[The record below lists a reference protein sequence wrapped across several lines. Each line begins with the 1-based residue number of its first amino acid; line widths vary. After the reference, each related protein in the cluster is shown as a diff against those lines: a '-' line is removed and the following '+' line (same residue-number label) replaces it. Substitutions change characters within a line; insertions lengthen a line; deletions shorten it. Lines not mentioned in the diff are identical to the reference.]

1 MIQEHLIHAD
11 WLDVDQS
18 PTACASCPP
27 RLLLILYNAANLTMI
42 ECLSR
47 QLYCTVA
54 QNAYVTN
61 LLLDCACIYTESRV
75 ICQRAPICRSVL
87 FLFFSLRPAF
97 SDIQR
102 GVRGYPADSLSLGGY
117 TNGESC
123 IRMIVSNTE
132 RRKGSVINNM
142 LIYGIFASS

>member
-1 MIQEHLIHAD
+1 MTKKRKKEKYIEEIKGVIQEHLIHAD

-61 LLLDCACIYTESRV
+61 LLLDCACIYTEDRV
-75 ICQRAPICRSVL
+75 ICQRAPICRFVL
-87 FLFFSLRPAF
+87 FFFSLSVQRSRISREAFADTRRILSLSAATRTGNPAF
-97 SDIQR
+97 
-102 GVRGYPADSLSLGGY
+102 G
-117 TNGESC
+117 
-123 IRMIVSNTE
+123 
-132 RRKGSVINNM
+132 
-142 LIYGIFASS
+142 

>member
-1 MIQEHLIHAD
+1 MTKKKKKEKYIEEIKGVIQEHLIHAD

-87 FLFFSLRPAF
+87 FFFLSPSSVLGYPERRSRIPGGFSLSRRLHERGILH
-97 SDIQR
+97 SDDCLK
-102 GVRGYPADSLSLGGY
+102 Y
-117 TNGESC
+117 
-123 IRMIVSNTE
+123 
-132 RRKGSVINNM
+132 
-142 LIYGIFASS
+142 